1 MLLLRWASFRQLF
14 EEIDVNVKAMCIN
27 NEIVKYQC
35 HIGGGRYVSVTTG
48 FPCVDFRKFFVL
60 YGQQEIKP
68 TRQGIAL
75 RLNEWMEM
83 RKTIETINDAH
94 PTLGTALPCYMQDDH
109 NRARGKSHHPIARHF
124 FVENVAFVVKG
135 AETTW
140 WLRLHLW

>member
-109 NRARGKSHHPIARHF
+109 NNQLSALECRESGYFSGF
-124 FVENVAFVVKG
+124 G
-135 AETTW
+135 TW
-140 WLRLHLW
+140 GVSTNP